1 MKKILSILL
10 IVFFITPFAGYYSY
24 LNYQKYLVKKQVKK
38 QIIAGIDK
46 KNLVLLSFSVR
57 ESKNLLKWKHS
68 KEFQFKGQMYD
79 IVEKLQKNDS
89 IFYWCWWDCE
99 ETGLNKE
106 LNQLTDLTMG
116 RNTGKDKNLPEINNL
131 FKKLYYSEIN
141 NDIFSDEYLLIDYK
155 TDNPILY
162 KSEFIAIPDPPPW
175 KI

>member
-1 MKKILSILL
+1 M